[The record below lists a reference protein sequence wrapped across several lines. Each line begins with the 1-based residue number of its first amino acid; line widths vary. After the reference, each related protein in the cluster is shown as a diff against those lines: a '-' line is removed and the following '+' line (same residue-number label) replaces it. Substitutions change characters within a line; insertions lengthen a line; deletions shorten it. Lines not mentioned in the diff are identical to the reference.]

1 MAIRKFRSK
10 MKPIVFIITLAFA
23 LSSLIAAYYTMSS
36 QLAMKNYAFK
46 VNGEKVDAVNIARA
60 KNMISANLQNRGD
73 DKVIETLAVDQVIED
88 ELVQQM
94 ADNLKIKVSGSDVN
108 KEYEAIES
116 RVKDSEQ
123 FKRMLQAQGYTK
135 ATFKKEIERSLKRM
149 QVLEQFAE
157 NAKVSDEEV
166 LKMYNEN
173 KYSMFGGADFNTI
186 KDGLKKSLMQTEG
199 NREFY
204 KQLQVM
210 KKNMKLD
217 DVREQFVNFEE
228 KTQTVKDG
236 VEFTNVDY
244 SKIYVKLLANGVKP
258 EDAALQAEQYM
269 ENQAKILNAA
279 AGYNVAVDK
288 DLPVLIRVEDAYEGI
303 IEKTRAEVT
312 YTDEDL
318 MKFFKDNKAN
328 YDIYPS
334 ADAYISVVRVE
345 PSQLDKD
352 AAKASAEEI
361 MKTLTVNNF
370 ADTAKAK
377 SDDMSGAQGGDLGW
391 FSQGDMV
398 PEFDKAV
405 FSGKVGEIYPEPVGT
420 VFGQHIIYVTD
431 RKDNEKQ
438 ARASHILVKYKV
450 SDVTMNEALKEI
462 QETADKISSGDV
474 TFADL
479 PKDKY
484 RGGTLF
490 ENISESGYIPGIGFN
505 EELSKEIYKAPLQK
519 VEVTKAGENI
529 FVFQK
534 TRENKYKSAEFS
546 EVKDRVTDEYVN
558 QKALGKIRLMLE
570 GK

>member
-173 KYSMFGGADFNTI
+173 KYSMFGGAAFDTI

-244 SKIYVKLLANGVKP
+244 SKIYVKLLTNGVKP

-303 IEKTRAEVT
+303 IEKTKAEVT

-334 ADAYISVVRVE
+334 ADAYIAVVRVE

-450 SDVTMNEALKEI
+450 SDATMNEALKET
-462 QETADKISSGDV
+462 QKTADKISSGDV